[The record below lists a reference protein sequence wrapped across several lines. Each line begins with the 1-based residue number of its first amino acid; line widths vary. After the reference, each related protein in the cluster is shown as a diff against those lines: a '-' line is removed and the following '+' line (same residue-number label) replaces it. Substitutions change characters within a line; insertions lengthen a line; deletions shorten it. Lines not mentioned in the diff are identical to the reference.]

1 MHINFTIFEQ
11 KLPENIA
18 QLTIFRENWPF
29 SVWIQVSS
37 DPDSSKMI
45 KLDRI

>member
-18 QLTIFRENWPF
+18 QLTIFVKIGYFQYEF
-29 SVWIQVSS
+29 
-37 DPDSSKMI
+37 K
-45 KLDRI
+45 